1 MRQAGVSVKDS
12 IRVSRSKGYDKYEL
26 PIAPYVKGAE
36 TAHEQQKAMVQYNPP
51 GASRWA
57 HSTCHNQVCCSFCGA
72 EVAGGAGVCGRRS
85 LRVCARVMAS
95 LRLWASSFR

>member
-36 TAHEQQKAMVQYNPP
+36 TSHEQQKAMVQYNPP
-51 GASRWA
+51 GASRWG
-57 HSTCHNQVCCSFCGA
+57 HSNLSGPAQLGPIQPVITRCAVLSA
-72 EVAGGAGVCGRRS
+72 APRW
-85 LRVCARVMAS
+85 RVWLGPR
-95 LRLWASSFR
+95 